1 MISTLRWLRP
11 SPAGPLDRVTYRLRL
26 VLAIQIAVF
35 GLVTFLVLYLGRSLS
50 PWLALPELVSHAM
63 LGLALWTNR
72 VTWSTVLPVAS
83 VGVLGM
89 ALGTGA
95 TVEIFFIFFIIPVVL
110 PFYARTRTALTTQ
123 ILVWVMLAGA
133 GAGIAVTAPDRMPWT
148 ALVIEVSAIGL
159 VGTLMV
165 IFRFS
170 LLRLTGAN
178 QRLENVLKQYRLL
191 YDDGHQAT
199 LVLGSSGHIRAVY
212 GSSEA
217 LLGAGPEAL
226 VGLHFSKLPPAIRG
240 TEGLWEAHLEGEE
253 ALSSYSGLARA
264 PQGRPAPIRIRLVP
278 GQPRQRAM
286 GVALVVELQRSSTT
300 RAAPPESA
308 A

>member
-11 SPAGPLDRVTYRLRL
+11 SPAGPLDRATYRLRL
-26 VLAIQIAVF
+26 VLAVQIAVF
-35 GLVTFLVLYLGRSLS
+35 GLVAFLVLYLGRSLS

-63 LGLALWTNR
+63 LALALWTNR
-72 VTWSTVLPVAS
+72 VTWGTILPVAS
-83 VGVLGM
+83 VGILGI
-89 ALGTGA
+89 ALGTGVS
-95 TVEIFFIFFIIPVVL
+95 VEIFFIFFIIPVVL

-148 ALVIEVSAIGL
+148 ALVIQVSAIGL

-178 QRLENVLKQYRLL
+178 QRLENVLQQYRLL
-191 YDDGHQAT
+191 YDDGHRAT
-199 LVLGSSGHIRAVY
+199 LVLGNSGHIRAVY

-240 TEGLWEAHLEGEE
+240 TEGLWQAHIRGEE
-253 ALSSYSGLARA
+253 ALSSYSGLGSATRGHPALVQVRLTPAR
-264 PQGRPAPIRIRLVP
+264 
-278 GQPRQRAM
+278 PRQRAA
-286 GVALVVELQRSSTT
+286 GVALVVELGGT
-300 RAAPPESA
+300 APPTA
-308 A
+308 ARPEAAA